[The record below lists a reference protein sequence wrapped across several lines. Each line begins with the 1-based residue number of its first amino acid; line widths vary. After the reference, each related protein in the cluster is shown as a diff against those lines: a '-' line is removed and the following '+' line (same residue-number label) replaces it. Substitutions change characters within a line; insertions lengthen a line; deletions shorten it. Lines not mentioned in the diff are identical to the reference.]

1 MSADKAKLLATLLA
15 FIIKRQVKPEG
26 MVWLEEKAK
35 LVAED
40 KNATTLGASF
50 AAVPRKTGRFIAEIT
65 ADELTQIDQLYST
78 FTVKDW
84 PIDKLTRLWLLLQV
98 DPADETRYHS
108 RIESLFR
115 DAEMNELAALYSALP
130 VLAYPESWRLR
141 TAEGIRS
148 NIGLVLESIMYENPY
163 PFKCLQEQAWNQ
175 MVMKAFF
182 TEKDVN
188 RIIGLDE
195 RANKALASILIDYAH
210 ERQAAHRAV
219 NPQLWRLISKFID
232 EDIIQ
237 DIEKLFD
244 DTHITV
250 RRAAALA
257 CVQSDYQPAKLLLE
271 REPAIYASIK
281 ANKLTWNSL

>member
-15 FIIKRQVKPEG
+15 PIIERQVKPEVR
-26 MVWLEEKAK
+26 VWLEEKAK
-35 LVAED
+35 LIAED
-40 KNATTLGASF
+40 KDATALAASF
-50 AAVPRKTGRFIAEIT
+50 AAVPRKTGRLIVET
-65 ADELTQIDQLYST
+65 SVDELTQINQLYAT
-78 FTVKDW
+78 FTVKNW

-98 DPADETRYHS
+98 DPADETRYHA
-108 RIESLFR
+108 RIESLFH

-130 VLAYPESWRLR
+130 VFAHPEAWQLR

-148 NIGLVLESIMYENPY
+148 NIGLVLESIMYENSY
-163 PFKCLQEQAWNQ
+163 PFHYLKEPAWNQ
-175 MVMKAFF
+175 MVLKAFF
-182 TEKDVN
+182 TEKDIN

-210 ERQAAHRAV
+210 ERQAAHRSV
-219 NPQLWRLISKFID
+219 NPQLWRLVANFID
-232 EDIIQ
+232 EDIIK

-244 DTHITV
+244 DAHITV

-257 CVQSDYQPAKLLLE
+257 CFQSDYPPAKQLLE

-281 ANKLTWNSL
+281 AAKLTWNSL